1 MDAQPSRLHVEVQGR
16 ALILDG
22 VLDSHTAD
30 RLAEELDR
38 LGADGDIDLDLS
50 QVSFVDSS
58 GLRAVLASNGQLAAA
73 GHELR
78 LVAPQEPVR
87 RLLAITNLD
96 AHLCIVDESDVGRAG
111 RR

>member
-1 MDAQPSRLHVEVQGR
+1 MDPQPSRLHVEVQGR
-16 ALILDG
+16 ALALDG

-30 RLAEELDR
+30 RLDETLER
-38 LGADGDIDLDLS
+38 LGDDGDVDVDFS
-50 QVSFVDSS
+50 AVTFVDSS
-58 GLRAVLASNGQLAAA
+58 GLRAILAANGRLSA
-73 GHELR
+73 VGHELR

-96 AHLCIVDESDVGRAG
+96 AYLRVVEDPGLGRAG